1 MKLTKMTHVCVM
13 MPNSTHAQS
22 ATRSHGLEPGAT
34 TPPHHATAATSP
46 QVTTAWLQAK
56 RTFKTKRVAK
66 KGASL
71 CAATRNA
78 TMHRHVTM
86 NATIVSQSRTGVM
99 APQVAGVELKML
111 CCQKKPVARK
121 TKKLH
126 AVTAR
131 VREGRGHQTKT
142 GAGRAGRVNGH
153 GKYREQPYNVFHI
166 IVVPEL
172 VHAQQPHQPATCND
186 GKHGDARVRLLVAQL
201 RVVDAVAA
209 TATTHQEVKSSSKA
223 NDALCLCIALTCTR
237 TSTHTV
243 HVHHERHDEQ
253 GGKQQP

>member
-1 MKLTKMTHVCVM
+1 

-166 IVVPEL
+166 IVAPEL
-172 VHAQQPHQPATCND
+172 VHAQQPHQPATCDD
-186 GKHGDARVRLLVAQL
+186 GKHGDARVLLLVAQL
-201 RVVDAVAA
+201 RVVDTVAA
-209 TATTHQEVKSSSKA
+209 TTTTHQHKWRSSHPPTPTMHCACTLHSHT
-223 NDALCLCIALTCTR
+223 LTHVRARGPR
-237 TSTHTV
+237 TS
-243 HVHHERHDEQ
+243 RA
-253 GGKQQP
+253 P